1 MTTCRSVAYTGVMS
15 QPLLLA
21 INAGSSSL
29 KYAAF
34 AAGPPVEPLVRGGVP
49 MDAGEAAAIG
59 QVLDDIGAR
68 IDLSLVKA
76 VGHRFVHGGE
86 SFVAPQIVTPDLVAA
101 LRRLIALDPTHLPA
115 EIAVLEVCQTRLPG
129 IPQVACFDTAF
140 HASLPPVA
148 RTLPVPRKYAAAGI
162 RRYGFHGLS
171 FAYLMEEL
179 GRRGGPAAAHGRVVL
194 AHIGAGVS
202 LAAVRDG
209 RCQDTTMG
217 FTPTGGV
224 MMATRSGDLDP
235 GVLIHL
241 MRTLGLDSDALDRL
255 VNREAGLLGVSGTTG
270 DVRDLLARSLGDP
283 HAAAAIELFCY
294 QIRKAIGAL
303 AAVLGGLDTLVFSGG
318 VGEHSDEVRRA
329 VCDTLGF
336 LNVRLDP
343 ARNAGHADVLS
354 PDGAAVAVWL
364 IPTNEEL
371 MIAREVAR
379 LVP

>member
-1 MTTCRSVAYTGVMS
+1 MTTRRSDTYTGVMS

-59 QVLDDIGAR
+59 HVLDDIGAR
-68 IDLSLVKA
+68 IDLGLVKA

-179 GRRGGPAAAHGRVVL
+179 GRRAGPAAAHGRVVL

-283 HAAAAIELFCY
+283 HAAAAIDLFCY

-303 AAVLGGLDTLVFSGG
+303 AAVLGGLDTLVFAGG

-336 LNVRLDP
+336 LGVRLDP
-343 ARNAGHADVLS
+343 ARNADHADVLS